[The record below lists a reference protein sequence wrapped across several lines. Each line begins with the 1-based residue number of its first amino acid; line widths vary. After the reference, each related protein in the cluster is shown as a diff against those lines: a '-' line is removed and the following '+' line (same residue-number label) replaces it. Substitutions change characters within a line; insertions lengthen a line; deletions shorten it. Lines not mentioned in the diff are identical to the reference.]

1 MLKRLLPMMMLAWP
15 ALADIPPPPGAQER
29 WHSELIRSA
38 GFACNEQ
45 PDFGATTPAQQ
56 ASFAARGLEVRL
68 VECRWGRRYLVGTAP
83 RRYGAPQPNQP
94 APPAPVV
101 EKLD

>member
-1 MLKRLLPMMMLAWP
+1 MLKRVVPMLLLAWP

-29 WHSELIRSA
+29 WHSELIRTA
-38 GFACNEQ
+38 GFECNEQ
-45 PDFGATTPAQQ
+45 PDFGPTTPAQQ
-56 ASFAARGLEVRL
+56 ASYRSRGLDVRL
-68 VECRWGRRYLVGTAP
+68 VECRWGRRYLVGTPP

-94 APPAPVV
+94 PPPAPVV